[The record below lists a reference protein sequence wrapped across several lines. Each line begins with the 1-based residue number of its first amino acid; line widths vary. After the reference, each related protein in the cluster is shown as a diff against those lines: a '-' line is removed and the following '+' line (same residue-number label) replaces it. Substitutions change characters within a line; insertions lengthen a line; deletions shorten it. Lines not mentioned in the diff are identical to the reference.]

1 MTDGKAASPPS
12 TRPMRTR
19 EALVAA
25 GRRLFAEA
33 PVDAVA
39 IDDIVRA
46 AQVSKGSFYNH
57 FPDKEAL
64 VRVVTGEIRAGI
76 ERGVGRANQGIE
88 DPARRVARAVCV
100 YLRYAVDEPE
110 RARVLV
116 RMHGGHTSLTAPLNQ
131 GLVEDVAA
139 GLASGRFAIPTTEA
153 GVLYILGVAQ
163 IALARIAQ
171 EPSPPLAVSLAQ
183 QMCALLLLGLGTPAA
198 EADLIAAQAAD
209 EVVRRG
215 LFSDATFGA

>member
-1 MTDGKAASPPS
+1 MPAEEQRIDRRRA
-12 TRPMRTR
+12 RTR
-19 EALVAA
+19 AALVQA
-25 GRRLFAEA
+25 GVTLFSARSVEG
-33 PVDAVA
+33 VA
-39 IDDIVRA
+39 IDDIVA
-46 AQVSKGSFYNH
+46 AADVAKGSFYNH

-64 VRVVTGEIRAGI
+64 VRVVTGDIRAGI
-76 ERGVGRANQGIE
+76 ERGVARANQGIE

-100 YLRYAVDEPE
+100 YLRYALDEPE

-116 RMHGGHTSLTAPLNQ
+116 RMQGGHTSLNAPLNQ
-131 GLVEDVAA
+131 GLVEDVSA

-153 GVLYILGVAQ
+153 GVLHILGVGQ
-163 IALARIAQ
+163 IALARLVQ

-183 QMCALLLLGLGTPAA
+183 QMCAMLLLGFGTPAA
-198 EADLIAAQAAD
+198 EAGLIAAQAAD